1 MKYVDIAKGSGLS
14 VSFLYN
20 VRAQDSDSHHM
31 HTVLRVVCG
40 LSKILGEDEE
50 DLFVEYI
57 LGEVLGEY
65 PKEVCST
72 MQDWVDSYKS
82 EEMTYKDLSVR
93 VGIDQTRMSVWFNHG
108 RYPSSQMLRW
118 LIQGMEGS
126 QEEMCRS
133 FFRVAIS

>member
-1 MKYVDIAKGSGLS
+1 M
-14 VSFLYN
+14 
-20 VRAQDSDSHHM
+20 
-31 HTVLRVVCG
+31 
-40 LSKILGEDEE
+40 
-50 DLFVEYI
+50 EYI

-65 PKEVCST
+65 PSVDCVT
-72 MQDWVDSYKS
+72 MQDWVDCYKS
-82 EEMTYKDLSVR
+82 GEMTYKDLSAR